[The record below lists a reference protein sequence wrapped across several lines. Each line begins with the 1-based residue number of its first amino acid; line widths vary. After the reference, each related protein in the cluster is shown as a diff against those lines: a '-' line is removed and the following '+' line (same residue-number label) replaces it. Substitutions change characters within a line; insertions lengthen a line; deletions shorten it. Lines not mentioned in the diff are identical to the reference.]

1 MQISKNIVMRLGH
14 ALDKRGSHFFADLRG
29 LGVVELEHG
38 LDDGEL
44 GGGGVL
50 AGEGAPVIDHHS
62 GAYHVSAPVDSTGHK
77 RNLVRVRFRNIISSL
92 DP

>member
-1 MQISKNIVMRLGH
+1 MQISKNIVMLLGH

-50 AGEGAPVIDHHS
+50 AGEGAPVVDHHP
-62 GAYHVSAPVDSTGHK
+62 GAYHVSPPVNGAGHK
-77 RNLVRVRFRNIISSL
+77 GNLGKVRFRIV
-92 DP
+92 DQH